1 MYLTIEFD
9 IDDFELLVRQSIHD
23 IAEYSDLRDIP
34 LLYWGAEEGVIIYQ
48 DGVTTEVQDTI
59 LNYLAEGDHEDD
71 HPEDYLPNH
80 LVRLRRTYERALRHQ
95 QVGLHQ
101 VCGLYL
107 TTVPNIV
114 IVEIA

>member
-9 IDDFELLVRQSIHD
+9 LDDFELIVRQSVHD
-23 IAEYSDLRDIP
+23 ITEYSDLRDIP

-48 DGVTTEVQDTI
+48 DGMTTEVQDTI
-59 LNYLAEGDHEDD
+59 LNYLSDD
-71 HPEDYLPNH
+71 DYKRHDPDINPPRYLT
-80 LVRLRRTYERALRHQ
+80 RLRKTYEQALHHQ
-95 QVGLHQ
+95 QIGTHQ